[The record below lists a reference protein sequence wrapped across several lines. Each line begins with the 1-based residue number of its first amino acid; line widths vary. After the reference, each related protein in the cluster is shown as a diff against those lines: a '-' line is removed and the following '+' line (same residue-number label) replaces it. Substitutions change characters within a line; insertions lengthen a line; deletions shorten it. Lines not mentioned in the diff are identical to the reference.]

1 MARLSEEQIQ
11 KIREVYS
18 KVGTYTGT
26 AKICGNS
33 ISTVKKYIE
42 LNFNKNKESKIKNK
56 NIILFNETIPEANCV
71 YIPPPEMRGE
81 WICLTPDELY
91 EMKELRKE
99 I

>member
-11 KIREVYS
+11 KIREVYA

-33 ISTVKKYIE
+33 VSTVKRYVEQYKHVEVIE
-42 LNFNKNKESKIKNK
+42 KKEKV
-56 NIILFNETIPEANCV
+56 LFNETIPEANCV